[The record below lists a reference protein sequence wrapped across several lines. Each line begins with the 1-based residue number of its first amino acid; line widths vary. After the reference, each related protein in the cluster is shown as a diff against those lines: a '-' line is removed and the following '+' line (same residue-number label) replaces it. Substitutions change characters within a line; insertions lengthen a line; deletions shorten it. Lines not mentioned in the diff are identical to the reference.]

1 MIQNFKIAFTFKN
14 NSREY
19 KAMSTKSFTAYRS
32 LIMLVFTLTL
42 LIFLCGTVAGQV
54 NSTTW
59 DKPQEVV
66 RQAKPKRVYRPT
78 TKAKVRPKTQLAPLL
93 TVQYRVLIKRPDGS
107 QGESSVASVFHA
119 GDQLRLGVTAN
130 QDGFLYVI
138 YQKENQDGLVM
149 FPDSRVNNGENYV
162 SKNREFILPPVNCPA
177 DDPNQCWYQVT
188 NDPSKE
194 FFIVVFSRDQIVDL
208 PNSAGGSEVVKSA
221 LASGVLKKEIID
233 NYIKS
238 ARMQDYKLYSRP
250 ANATNAGSRYAIWVT
265 NINRTDNEEVIVRVP
280 LNKGM

>member
-1 MIQNFKIAFTFKN
+1 
-14 NSREY
+14 
-19 KAMSTKSFTAYRS
+19 MSTKNITSYRS
-32 LIMLVFTLTL
+32 LTMFGFTLTL
-42 LIFLCGTVAGQV
+42 LILLGGTVVGQV

-66 RQAKPKRVYRPT
+66 RQAKPKHVYKPT
-78 TKAKVRPKTQLAPLL
+78 QKAKVRPKTQLAPLL

-138 YQKENQDGLVM
+138 YQKENEDGLVM

-162 SKNREFILPPVNCPA
+162 SKNQEFILPPVNCPA

-188 NDPSKE
+188 NDPTKE
-194 FFIVVFSRDQIVDL
+194 FFIVVFSRDQILDL
-208 PNSAGGSEVVKSA
+208 PNSAGGSEAVKSA
-221 LASGVLKKEIID
+221 LASGVLKKEVID
-233 NYIKS
+233 SYIKS
-238 ARMQDYKLYSRP
+238 ARMQDYKIYSRP
-250 ANATNAGSRYAIWVT
+250 ANATNVGSRYAIWVT
-265 NINRTDNEEVIVRVP
+265 NVNRTDNEDVIVRVP